1 MYDLDKIRKKYG
13 LDVSP
18 TTVVLLQELERFNR
32 LISTM
37 FRSLSTLRRVTL
49 MKNCLNLNNNIKFI
63 FEFYRH

>member
-1 MYDLDKIRKKYG
+1 VYDLDKIRKKYG